1 MFLLYVGV
9 RDSIRKAQR
18 REIESVPRV
27 QIRAAVKGGVALPS
41 LSPSPPSCSSLIVLL
56 ALFFHLSDNYR
67 NSEVGHRLQAEISC

>member
-27 QIRAAVKGGVALPS
+27 QIRAAVKRGVALPS
-41 LSPSPPSCSSLIVLL
+41 LSPSPLLCLSFIVLS
-56 ALFFHLSDNYR
+56 ALFFHLSGNYR
-67 NSEVGHRLQAEISC
+67 SRGVGHRLQAEISC